1 MPVTEFYTNPL
12 PNILKNVT
20 KNNLELNLKEA
31 TSTLL
36 EMARNSCW
44 NNISENTSYIISEIK
59 NDSRNFNI
67 QRIKKNQVNRK
78 KKPVSLE
85 KITTEL
91 ISIYQNLYDI
101 NLEIYKSQKNKTI
114 VDIRYYPK
122 SALESD
128 YYEKVKNN
136 EPMLHC
142 KVRIPPYV
150 SDKSKKFDVN
160 WELGGIRHE
169 WNKFIGK
176 LKYQIWKIKY
186 DQNINLRNKNVG

>member
-1 MPVTEFYTNPL
+1 M
-12 PNILKNVT
+12 KNVT

-59 NDSRNFNI
+59 NDSRNFKI
-67 QRIKKNQVNRK
+67 QRLERKKANRK
-78 KKPVSLE
+78 KKPVTL
-85 KITTEL
+85 KKATTEL
-91 ISIYQNLYDI
+91 KSIYENLYDI
-101 NLEIYKSQKNKTI
+101 NLEVFKSRKNKTI

-128 YYEKVKNN
+128 HYEKIKNN

-142 KVRIPPYV
+142 KVGIPPYV
-150 SDKSKKFDVN
+150 SDKSKKYDVN

-169 WNKFIGK
+169 WNTFWNRIQ
-176 LKYQIWKIKY
+176 LK
-186 DQNINLRNKNVG
+186 